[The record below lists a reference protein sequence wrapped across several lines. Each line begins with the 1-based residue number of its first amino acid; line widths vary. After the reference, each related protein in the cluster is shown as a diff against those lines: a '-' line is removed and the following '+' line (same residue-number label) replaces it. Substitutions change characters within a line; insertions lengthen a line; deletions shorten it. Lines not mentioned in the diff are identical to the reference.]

1 MHWKHHHWADPG
13 RGTGRSCAFVR
24 PARMP
29 PQSWLYFDK
38 RNIQAAPHRVVAPLK
53 VSVWPGNS
61 FCSVNCDMR
70 VLDSTVKSWFLRQQE
85 PSEITCL
92 SVYFMAKQART
103 KRNDF
108 VEALWHFFPQKRK
121 KNWGGICEPG
131 WGILTWKMCMRKDA
145 LVFILVSRCM
155 AASCHSGGLHR
166 FLSRSDCS
174 FSLSLQVPKSPLK
187 YICCDTPQPKIHT
200 HDRVKPHHSNRAKQ
214 LTKSGISFILSPTS
228 DFNQPFQWSQ
238 FVTRWTCLLSLGLRL
253 LTQSA

>member
-1 MHWKHHHWADPG
+1 MVSASTRTKWDYLSLSLLHG
-13 RGTGRSCAFVR
+13 QTGENKK
-24 PARMP
+24 
-29 PQSWLYFDK
+29 K
-38 RNIQAAPHRVVAPLK
+38 RLR
-53 VSVWPGNS
+53 W
-61 FCSVNCDMR
+61 
-70 VLDSTVKSWFLRQQE
+70 STV
-85 PSEITCL
+85 
-92 SVYFMAKQART
+92 A
-103 KRNDF
+103 
-108 VEALWHFFPQKRK
+108 FFPQKRK

-253 LTQSA
+253 LTQSV

>member
-1 MHWKHHHWADPG
+1 M
-13 RGTGRSCAFVR
+13 CAFSIVLWSHGFCVNKNQVR
-24 PARMP
+24 LPVS
-29 PQSWLYFDK
+29 QFTSWPNRREQK
-38 RNIQAAPHRVVAPLK
+38 ETTSLK
-53 VSVWPGNS
+53 HCGIFSP
-61 FCSVNCDMR
+61 
-70 VLDSTVKSWFLRQQE
+70 KE
-85 PSEITCL
+85 
-92 SVYFMAKQART
+92 
-103 KRNDF
+103 
-108 VEALWHFFPQKRK
+108 K
-121 KNWGGICEPG
+121 KNCGGICEPG

>member
-1 MHWKHHHWADPG
+1 MSLLDALNLMPELRSAQSWWDCFWLSLSVLMIMHWKHHHWADPG

-61 FCSVNCDMR
+61 FCSLNCDMR

-108 VEALWHFFPQKRK
+108 VEALWHFFPKREK
-121 KNWGGICEPG
+121 KLGGNL
-131 WGILTWKMCMRKDA
+131 WT
-145 LVFILVSRCM
+145 
-155 AASCHSGGLHR
+155 
-166 FLSRSDCS
+166 
-174 FSLSLQVPKSPLK
+174 
-187 YICCDTPQPKIHT
+187 
-200 HDRVKPHHSNRAKQ
+200 RV
-214 LTKSGISFILSPTS
+214 G
-228 DFNQPFQWSQ
+228 DFNLEN
-238 FVTRWTCLLSLGLRL
+238 VH
-253 LTQSA
+253 A

>member
-1 MHWKHHHWADPG
+1 MVSASTRTKWDYLSLSLLHG
-13 RGTGRSCAFVR
+13 QTGENKK
-24 PARMP
+24 
-29 PQSWLYFDK
+29 K
-38 RNIQAAPHRVVAPLK
+38 RLR
-53 VSVWPGNS
+53 W
-61 FCSVNCDMR
+61 
-70 VLDSTVKSWFLRQQE
+70 STV
-85 PSEITCL
+85 
-92 SVYFMAKQART
+92 A
-103 KRNDF
+103 
-108 VEALWHFFPQKRK
+108 FFPQKRK

-187 YICCDTPQPKIHT
+187 YICCDIPQPKIHT